1 MTPGILYVV
10 STPIGNLDDLTVRAG
25 RILSEVDALLVEDTR
40 RTATLLRHVGATTPM
55 ISLHRHNERERE
67 RMVLERLGA
76 GDTLALVSDAG
87 TPLVSDP
94 GERLVER
101 VREAGHTVVPV
112 PGPSAVMA
120 ALVASGLPA
129 VPFLFLGFSP
139 RKGRERA
146 AFLERVREARETVVL
161 FESPERTA
169 SLLAE
174 LAAGGDGA
182 RVGAV
187 ARELTKLHEEVR
199 RGTVQELAHY
209 YAEDPP
215 RGEVTLV
222 LAPSASEAVDAEAV
236 DDAAV
241 RALGRALLDE
251 GLPPSRAAREVA
263 RRLGLPRNRVY
274 ALLQELARP

>member
-1 MTPGILYVV
+1 MTPGTLYIV
-10 STPIGNLDDLTVRAG
+10 STPIGNLEDLTVRAA
-25 RILSEVDALLVEDTR
+25 RILSEVDTLLVEDTR
-40 RTATLLRHVGATTPM
+40 RTATLLRHLGVTTPM
-55 ISLHRHNERERE
+55 VSLHRHNERERE
-67 RMVLERLGA
+67 QMVLERLAA
-76 GDTLALVSDAG
+76 GGSLALVSDAG

-101 VREAGHTVVPV
+101 VREAGHTVVPI

-129 VPFLFLGFSP
+129 VPFFFLGFPP

-146 AFLERVREARETVVL
+146 AFLERIREARETVVL

-169 SLLAE
+169 ALLHELAE
-174 LAAGGDGA
+174 GGDGA
-182 RVGAV
+182 RPAAV

-199 RGTVQELAHY
+199 RGTVLELSRY

-222 LAPSASEAVDAEAV
+222 LAPPVGETVDAEAV

-251 GLPPSRAAREVA
+251 GVPPSRAAREVA
-263 RRLGLPRNRVY
+263 RRLSLPRNRVY